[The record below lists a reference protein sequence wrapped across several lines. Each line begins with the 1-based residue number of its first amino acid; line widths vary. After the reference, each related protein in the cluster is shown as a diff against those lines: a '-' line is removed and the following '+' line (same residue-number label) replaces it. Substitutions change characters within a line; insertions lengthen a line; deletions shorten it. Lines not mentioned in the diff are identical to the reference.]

1 MRIILLRRSRDAL
14 NVTQRGNNRQAIF
27 FGVYFIADNQGPW
40 PLFAGPRNPAG
51 GETTFQ
57 PDPQGNRAAHSSDG
71 TSGSPYYA
79 MSQRGGGGKWGKAE
93 TQSDLPTRQLASR
106 SAEGCRRNRLSE
118 IFFSLRNH
126 YLSLAPCRQNHS
138 FAPAL
143 FALLLT
149 SPNSPDLY
157 GLPPNPRALFL
168 IIAHRSLTIVTG
180 PFTINRATGIFRGN
194 LFSTKF
200 ADQIRSLF
208 QQSK

>member
-106 SAEGCRRNRLSE
+106 SAEGVGGIGFRRFFSALAT
-118 IFFSLRNH
+118 IFFRSHLFGKTT
-126 YLSLAPCRQNHS
+126 LSLQPYSLYCSPLQIHLIYMGCRPIRAPY
-138 FAPAL
+138 F
-143 FALLLT
+143 
-149 SPNSPDLY
+149 
-157 GLPPNPRALFL
+157 
-168 IIAHRSLTIVTG
+168 
-180 PFTINRATGIFRGN
+180 
-194 LFSTKF
+194 
-200 ADQIRSLF
+200 
-208 QQSK
+208 